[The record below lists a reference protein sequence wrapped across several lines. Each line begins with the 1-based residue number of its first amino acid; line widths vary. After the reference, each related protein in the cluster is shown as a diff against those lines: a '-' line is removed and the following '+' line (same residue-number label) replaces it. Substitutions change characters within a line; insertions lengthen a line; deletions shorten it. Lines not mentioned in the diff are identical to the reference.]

1 MSGVFEY
8 LIVFVFYFQAQMALL
23 TRFLAVGKYCY
34 ETRNFATAMQILSGL
49 ENVIVRQLPV
59 RNETA
64 RNPFF
69 RIVPLFPLSDKLSRI
84 ERVVTS

>member
-1 MSGVFEY
+1 MSGVFEN
-8 LIVFVFYFQAQMALL
+8 LIVFMFYFQAQTALL

-34 ETRNFATAMQILSGL
+34 ETRNFATAMQVLSGL

-59 RNETA
+59 RNENA

-69 RIVPLFPLSDKLSRI
+69 QIVPQFPLSDKLSRT